1 MSKELV
7 LIESL
12 SPATANLMVEEHG
25 ASKDSYLSG
34 IFMQADIVNGNQRV
48 YPLDEITNAVEG
60 VMKRVTEGYTV
71 YGELNHPDNLQI
83 DLNNVSH
90 LITEMKMDGTN
101 AVGKAKL
108 LNTPKGQIVKAIL
121 DGGGKLGVSSRGT
134 GNVVEGKVSAFSLVT
149 VDIVA
154 TPSAPNAYP
163 AHVMEALSND
173 SKVMSLAEAVV
184 TDPKAQKYFRDALSK
199 FFEEI
204 TGQKLKP
211 FVAEAAKGLEDFD
224 EQLAKCKTEADYV
237 KLARNKDLSEKQL
250 LALLAKSGKK

>member
-25 ASKDSYLSG
+25 SKDSYLSG

-60 VMKRVTEGYTV
+60 VMKRVTEGFTV

-90 LITEMKMDGTN
+90 IITEMKMDGTN

-108 LNTPKGQIVKAIL
+108 LNTPKGQIVKAII
-121 DGGGKLGVSSRGT
+121 DGGGKLGVSSRGS
-134 GNVVEGKVSAFSLVT
+134 GNVQEGKVSSFSLVT

-154 TPSAPNAYP
+154 TPSAPGAYP
-163 AHVMEALSND
+163 AHVMEALMD
-173 SKVMSLAEAVV
+173 SKKVMSLAESVS
-184 TDPKAQKYFRDALSK
+184 TDPAAQKYFRDALSK
-199 FFEEI
+199 FFGEL
-204 TGQKLKP
+204 TGQTLKP
-211 FVAEAAKGLEDFD
+211 V
-224 EQLAKCKTEADYV
+224 TEAEKGMDGFEEALKGCKSEADFV
-237 KLARNKDLSEKQL
+237 KLAKNKDLSEKQL
-250 LALLAKSGKK
+250 LALLAASGKK